1 MKSKR
6 SAGPTGSNSDC
17 QKNVKNN
24 GAGAPNKDCIWD
36 SKFCFNKYGQC
47 AMWADEIEEK
57 CGKWD
62 RCSIVI
68 CHAAY
73 KVGSREF
80 CIAREFVGVGT
91 KSSMWSWKKKAAP
104 KVMVKTE
111 KGVTGSNSDC
121 QKNVKNNG
129 AGAPNK
135 DCIWDSK
142 FCFNKFK
149 QCAIWADE
157 IEEKCGKWDRC
168 SLVICHPNYKVGSR
182 EFCIAREFVGAGTA
196 SSMWM
201 WKKTEAVTTQADA
214 EELGFVQKTS
224 GSIKKALPQLRPAK
238 PVSFLQM
245 KIAPVKA
252 ATTKFLATKSE
263 TSNSAA
269 EQAKMEE
276 VISFLRDESG
286 KLSSPVL
293 SVMAMRAAGD
303 HFKKVEQMLQ
313 KLIQNLLSE
322 ENQDIAKSGFCDT
335 EIAKANLDRDYAMRK
350 VTSISAEL
358 QLFESDKEKLDLAI
372 ETGTKAI
379 SDLEAFAQ
387 NATENRQHDHRVN
400 VVTLAETKEG
410 IGMLNQAKA
419 LYGDAAA
426 SRGKMASQ
434 QSATPVATTDEQ
446 TLGSG
451 SQEIVMLLTGISR
464 NLDSMVTDLEKQ
476 EKDAQA
482 AFASDMSD
490 N

>member
-111 KGVTGSNSDC
+111 KGVTGSASNC

-157 IEEKCGKWDRC
+157 IEEKCGKWERC
-168 SLVICHPNYKVGSR
+168 SLVICRADYKVGSR
-182 EFCIAREFVGAGTA
+182 EFCIAREFVGVGTA
-196 SSMWM
+196 SSMWS
-201 WKKTEAVTTQADA
+201 WKKKVAVTVT
-214 EELGFVQKTS
+214 T
-224 GSIKKALPQLRPAK
+224 
-238 PVSFLQM
+238 
-245 KIAPVKA
+245 A
-252 ATTKFLATKSE
+252 A
-263 TSNSAA
+263 
-269 EQAKMEE
+269 
-276 VISFLRDESG
+276 
-286 KLSSPVL
+286 
-293 SVMAMRAAGD
+293 
-303 HFKKVEQMLQ
+303 
-313 KLIQNLLSE
+313 
-322 ENQDIAKSGFCDT
+322 
-335 EIAKANLDRDYAMRK
+335 
-350 VTSISAEL
+350 
-358 QLFESDKEKLDLAI
+358 
-372 ETGTKAI
+372 
-379 SDLEAFAQ
+379 
-387 NATENRQHDHRVN
+387 
-400 VVTLAETKEG
+400 
-410 IGMLNQAKA
+410 
-419 LYGDAAA
+419 
-426 SRGKMASQ
+426 
-434 QSATPVATTDEQ
+434 PVATTCPPCGNKATTKPGPVKKVKW
-446 TLGSG
+446 TLTFKELSFTKLKAAVKTAVAAGVQKHVLAGLPTGYKLEHVSVVLKAGSVIA
-451 SQEIVMLLTGISR
+451 E
-464 NLDSMVTDLEKQ
+464 
-476 EKDAQA
+476 
-482 AFASDMSD
+482 
-490 N
+490 